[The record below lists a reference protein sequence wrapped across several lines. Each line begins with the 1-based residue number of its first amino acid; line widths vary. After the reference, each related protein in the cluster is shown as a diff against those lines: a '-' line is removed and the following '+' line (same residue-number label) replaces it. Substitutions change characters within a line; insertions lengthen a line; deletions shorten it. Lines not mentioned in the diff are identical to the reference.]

1 MKYILKR
8 MSLAVTFCILSL
20 TPSFGEGERETII
33 RVRYAFKQVSDAGY
47 EKCDTMSLDIG
58 RTCSAFYDAT
68 IERKRAERT
77 LVQQTIKSI
86 LVTKEDLT
94 SRLMRSTSG
103 ERMIYNDDVTVSV
116 FKDKIRGKILSTDV
130 QGQFMMMF
138 TEPLEPLVWSLQSD
152 EMTFLGY
159 VCQKAASSFRGRN
172 YIAYYSS
179 DIPVL
184 EGPWKFTGLPGL
196 ILKVASEDGQ
206 IAFEAI
212 SIEWV
217 KDVSVEIPDE
227 NKYEQC
233 KNLKQFYDF
242 QESMSH
248 NKSVTFINGKGE
260 ATMYRDNSAI
270 APVPIETK
278 Y

>member
-1 MKYILKR
+1 M
-8 MSLAVTFCILSL
+8 
-20 TPSFGEGERETII
+20 
-33 RVRYAFKQVSDAGY
+33 
-47 EKCDTMSLDIG
+47 
-58 RTCSAFYDAT
+58 
-68 IERKRAERT
+68 
-77 LVQQTIKSI
+77 
-86 LVTKEDLT
+86 
-94 SRLMRSTSG
+94 
-103 ERMIYNDDVTVSV
+103 
-116 FKDKIRGKILSTDV
+116 
-130 QGQFMMMF
+130 
-138 TEPLEPLVWSLQSD
+138 
-152 EMTFLGY
+152 
-159 VCQKAASSFRGRN
+159 
-172 YIAYYSS
+172 
-179 DIPVL
+179 
-184 EGPWKFTGLPGL
+184 

-260 ATMYRDNSAI
+260 ATMYRYNSAI